1 MAGFGQNQTSFDG
14 GGGDTG
20 VDGGASSSVTMILQ
34 AGSYRVPAEA
44 FLGPPERAAA
54 AWVGFQSV
62 WSGLPYVTAIPVES
76 ARHLPR
82 ARTTAA
88 GQENGAASL
97 RTASGVR
104 LAMMPASSR
113 GGGGRGGDDA
123 RAAAAVECPVGNTDY
138 AVSSAWVF
146 QAWDGTPVLCALTAM
161 KAPFSLLHAP
171 QEGGGGKGGGEG
183 GGQPSWYGR
192 LEVRCGSR
200 ACLEFAQCSPKRLA
214 NFVTNGVFAP
224 PADGNQQQPG
234 PFGGTYLPT
243 APAAT
248 AVSGGGGLNGPH
260 PDWFS
265 RTDTVGVPPPPC
277 PPEQKTEVF
286 ATDAA
291 NFKPLARVLRD
302 QQRVD
307 TTQPATAMPLRA

>member
-1 MAGFGQNQTSFDG
+1 M
-14 GGGDTG
+14 
-20 VDGGASSSVTMILQ
+20 
-34 AGSYRVPAEA
+34 
-44 FLGPPERAAA
+44 GPPERAAA
-54 AWVGFQSV
+54 TWVGFQNV
-62 WSGLPYVTAIPVES
+62 WCGLPYVTAIPVES
-76 ARHLPR
+76 ARNLPR
-82 ARTTAA
+82 ARTAVAGHEHAA
-88 GQENGAASL
+88 MSL

-113 GGGGRGGDDA
+113 GGGGRGCDDA

-146 QAWDGTPVLCALTAM
+146 QACDGTPVLCALTAM
-161 KAPFSLLHAP
+161 KAPFSLLHAT
-171 QEGGGGKGGGEG
+171 GGGGKGRGGG

-200 ACLEFAQCSPKRLA
+200 ACLEFAQCSPKRLST
-214 NFVTNGVFAP
+214 FVTNGVFAP
-224 PADGNQQQPG
+224 PAAGDQQQPG
-234 PFGGTYLPT
+234 PFGGVFLPT

-277 PPEQKTEVF
+277 PPEQRAGVLP
-286 ATDAA
+286 TDAA
-291 NFKPLARVLRD
+291 KFKPLARVLRD

-307 TTQPATAMPLRA
+307 TTQPATAQPVRA